1 MIFMSGRN
9 PMIGVGKT
17 MDNENKGMIYFCAT
31 PIGNLEDIT
40 LRVLRILQE
49 VDLIAAED
57 TRHSIKLLNH
67 FEIKTPLTSY
77 HQHNERSKG
86 DQLIEWASQGKTI
99 AIISDA
105 GMPGISDPGQDL
117 IKKCIK
123 EGISFTLL
131 PGANA
136 ALMALV
142 LSGLSTESFVFEG
155 FLSREKKQRNNQIE
169 RLKKEIRTIILYE
182 SPIRI
187 VGTLKELQKNLGQ
200 RQIALGRELTKHY
213 EEIWRGT
220 FEQAIEEFQNRQP
233 KGEFVLI
240 IEGLSQEDIIQE
252 NKEKWENFTILQHI
266 DYYME
271 QGHSKKEA
279 MKKVARDRDIP
290 KREVYQYTIE
300 KKS

>member
-1 MIFMSGRN
+1 
-9 PMIGVGKT
+9 
-17 MDNENKGMIYFCAT
+17 MDNEKTGMIYFCAT

-77 HQHNERSKG
+77 HQHNEMSKG
-86 DQLIEWASQGKTI
+86 DQIIEWAREGKKI
-99 AIISDA
+99 AIVSDA
-105 GMPGISDPGQDL
+105 GMPGISDPGQEL
-117 IKKCIK
+117 IKKCIN
-123 EGISFTLL
+123 EDIPFTLL

-169 RLKKEIRTIILYE
+169 GIKKEIRTIILYE
-182 SPIRI
+182 SPNRI
-187 VGTLKELQKNLGQ
+187 VGTLKELQKYLGQ

-220 FEQAIEEFQNRQP
+220 FEEAIEEFQNRQAR
-233 KGEFVLI
+233 GEFVII
-240 IEGLSQEDIIQE
+240 IEGLSQEDIIKE
-252 NKEKWENFTILQHI
+252 NKEKWERFTILQHLE
-266 DYYME
+266 YYME
-271 QGHSKKEA
+271 QGDSKKEA
-279 MKKVARDRDIP
+279 MKKVAKDRDIP
-290 KREVYQYTIE
+290 KREVYQYTI
-300 KKS
+300 

>member
-1 MIFMSGRN
+1 
-9 PMIGVGKT
+9 
-17 MDNENKGMIYFCAT
+17 MDNEKIGMIYFCAT

-77 HQHNERSKG
+77 HQHNEMSKG
-86 DQLIEWASQGKTI
+86 DQIIDLAREGKKI
-99 AIISDA
+99 AIVSDA
-105 GMPGISDPGQDL
+105 GMPGISDPGQEL

-123 EGISFTLL
+123 EDIPFTLL

-169 RLKKEIRTIILYE
+169 GIKKEIRTIIFYE
-182 SPIRI
+182 SPNRI

-200 RQIALGRELTKHY
+200 RQIALGRELTKHF

-220 FEQAIEEFQNRQP
+220 FEEAIEEFQNRQP
-233 KGEFVLI
+233 RGEFVLV

-252 NKEKWENFTILQHI
+252 NKEKWEHFTILQHL

-271 QGHSKKEA
+271 QGDSKKEA
-279 MKKVARDRDIP
+279 MKKVAKDRDIP
-290 KREVYQYTIE
+290 KRDVYQQTLN
-300 KKS
+300 K